1 MSGEDK
7 YNQIIMS
14 ENSGFEQISYA
25 NQVVIVTG
33 AASGIGKS
41 AASLIAARGAFVICV
56 DLNQTGLDEIVR
68 EIKSVGGNA
77 ESMVL
82 DISNQ
87 SGINDCIERIITKHQ
102 RVDSLINCAGYPG
115 PTGKFVEDINW
126 GDYQKV
132 IAVNLYGA
140 IWLTQAVLPVMKKQ
154 KYGRI
159 VQVASIAGKEGN
171 PKMAPYNTAKA
182 GLIGFV
188 KGVAKEVA
196 TDGIIINSL
205 APAVIATP
213 INVNTAKETLDYMIS
228 KIPAARL
235 GEPAEVAE
243 MIAFMGSKAC
253 SFTTGFTFDISGGR
267 ATY

>member
-1 MSGEDK
+1 MS
-7 YNQIIMS
+7 N
-14 ENSGFEQISYA
+14 NSAFEEISYA
-25 NQVVIVTG
+25 GQVVIVTG
-33 AASGIGKS
+33 AGSGIGRS
-41 AASLIAARGAFVICV
+41 AAQLIASRGAKVICI
-56 DLNQTGLDEIVR
+56 DLNQAGVDECVDQIT
-68 EIKSVGGNA
+68 KGGATA
-77 ESMVL
+77 ESVVL

-87 SGINDCIERIITKHQ
+87 KNVMEVITTLGNKHK
-102 RVDSLINCAGYPG
+102 RLDALVNCAGYPG
-115 PTGKFVEDINW
+115 PTGKFVEDITWN
-126 GDYQKV
+126 DYQKV
-132 IAVNLYGA
+132 IEVNLFGA
-140 IWLTQAVLPVMKKQ
+140 IWLTQAVLPIMKKQ

-196 TDGIIINSL
+196 VDGITINSL

-213 INVNTAKETLDYMIS
+213 INANTAKETLDYMIS
-228 KIPAARL
+228 KIPAGRL
-235 GEPAEVAE
+235 GEPSEVAE
-243 MIAFMGSKAC
+243 IIAFMGSKAC

>member
-1 MSGEDK
+1 MSDK
-7 YNQIIMS
+7 S
-14 ENSGFEQISYA
+14 AFENTSYA
-25 NQVVIVTG
+25 GQVVVVTG

-41 AASLIAARGAFVICV
+41 TAQLIASRGAQVVCL
-56 DLNQTGLDEIVR
+56 DLNQAGLMDVVASIT
-68 EIKSVGGNA
+68 KVGNQA
-77 ESMVL
+77 VSYQL
-82 DISNQ
+82 DIANKNQ
-87 SGINDCIERIITKHQ
+87 INEVVTIILNKYNRI
-102 RVDSLINCAGYPG
+102 DALINCAGYPG
-115 PTGKFVEDINW
+115 PTGKFVEEIEWNDF
-126 GDYQKV
+126 QKV
-132 IAVNLYGA
+132 ISVNLFGA
-140 IWLTQAVLPVMKKQ
+140 IWLTQSVLPIMKQQ

-171 PKMAPYNTAKA
+171 PKMAPYNTAKS

-196 TDGIIINSL
+196 TYGITINSL

-213 INVNTAKETLDYMIS
+213 INVNTAQETLDYMIS
-228 KIPAARL
+228 KIPAGRL

-243 MIAFMGSKAC
+243 IIAFMGSRAC

>member
-1 MSGEDK
+1 MS
-7 YNQIIMS
+7 N
-14 ENSGFEQISYA
+14 NSAFEEISYA
-25 NQVVIVTG
+25 GQVVIVTG
-33 AASGIGKS
+33 AGSGIGRS
-41 AASLIAARGAFVICV
+41 AAQLIASRGAKVICI
-56 DLNQTGLDEIVR
+56 DLNQAGVDECLDQIT
-68 EIKSVGGNA
+68 KAGATA
-77 ESMVL
+77 ESVVL

-87 SGINDCIERIITKHQ
+87 KNVMEVITTLGNKHK
-102 RVDSLINCAGYPG
+102 RLDALVNCAGYPG
-115 PTGKFVEDINW
+115 PTGKFVEDITWN
-126 GDYQKV
+126 DYQKV
-132 IAVNLYGA
+132 IEVNLFGA
-140 IWLTQAVLPVMKKQ
+140 IWLTQAVLPIMKKQ

-196 TDGIIINSL
+196 VDGITINSL

-213 INVNTAKETLDYMIS
+213 INANTAKETLDYMIS
-228 KIPAARL
+228 KIPAGRL
-235 GEPAEVAE
+235 GEPSEVAE
-243 MIAFMGSKAC
+243 IIAFMGSKAC

>member
-1 MSGEDK
+1 MILRNNVANK
-7 YNQIIMS
+7 Y
-14 ENSGFEQISYA
+14 ISSRIKTYVSRKLHTDNA
-25 NQVVIVTG
+25 NI
-33 AASGIGKS
+33 
-41 AASLIAARGAFVICV
+41 
-56 DLNQTGLDEIVR
+56 
-68 EIKSVGGNA
+68 
-77 ESMVL
+77 
-82 DISNQ
+82 
-87 SGINDCIERIITKHQ
+87 IERF
-102 RVDSLINCAGYPG
+102 A
-115 PTGKFVEDINW
+115 E
-126 GDYQKV
+126 KV
-132 IAVNLYGA
+132 YRDHGH
-140 IWLTQAVLPVMKKQ
+140 TEQGMT

-171 PKMAPYNTAKA
+171 PKMAPYNTAKS

-196 TDGIIINSL
+196 TDGITINSL

-228 KIPAARL
+228 KIPAGRL
-235 GEPAEVAE
+235 GEPNEVAE

>member
-1 MSGEDK
+1 VDET
-7 YNQIIMS
+7 
-14 ENSGFEQISYA
+14 
-25 NQVVIVTG
+25 V
-33 AASGIGKS
+33 ASILKLGGK
-41 AASLIAARGAFVICV
+41 
-56 DLNQTGLDEIVR
+56 
-68 EIKSVGGNA
+68 A
-77 ESMVL
+77 ESAVL

-87 SGINDCIERIITKHQ
+87 KGITDFISQTVSKDKRI
-102 RVDSLINCAGYPG
+102 DALINCAGYPG
-115 PTGKFVEDINW
+115 PTGKFVEEINW
-126 GDYQKV
+126 DDFQKV
-132 IAVNLYGA
+132 VAVNLFGA
-140 IWLTQAVLPVMKKQ
+140 IWLTQSVLPIMKKQ

-171 PKMAPYNTAKA
+171 PKMAPYNTAKS

-196 TDGIIINSL
+196 TDGITINAL

-228 KIPAARL
+228 KIPAGRL
-235 GEPAEVAE
+235 GEPNEVAE
-243 MIAFMGSKAC
+243 IIAFMGSKAC

>member
-1 MSGEDK
+1 MS
-7 YNQIIMS
+7 N
-14 ENSGFEQISYA
+14 NSAFEEISYA
-25 NQVVIVTG
+25 GQVVIVTG
-33 AASGIGKS
+33 AGSGIGRS
-41 AASLIAARGAFVICV
+41 AAQLIASRGAKVICI
-56 DLNQTGLDEIVR
+56 DLNQAGVDECVDQIT
-68 EIKSVGGNA
+68 KSGATA
-77 ESMVL
+77 ESVVL

-87 SGINDCIERIITKHQ
+87 KNVMEIITTLGSKHK
-102 RVDSLINCAGYPG
+102 RLDALVNCAGYPG
-115 PTGKFVEDINW
+115 PTGKFVEDITWN
-126 GDYQKV
+126 DYQKV
-132 IAVNLYGA
+132 IEVNLFGA
-140 IWLTQAVLPVMKKQ
+140 IWLTQAVLPIMKKQ

-196 TDGIIINSL
+196 VDGITINSL

-213 INVNTAKETLDYMIS
+213 INANTAKETLDYMIS
-228 KIPAARL
+228 KIPAGRL
-235 GEPAEVAE
+235 GEPSEVAE
-243 MIAFMGSKAC
+243 IIAFMGSKAC

>member
-1 MSGEDK
+1 MS
-7 YNQIIMS
+7 N
-14 ENSGFEQISYA
+14 NSAFEQISYA
-25 NQVVIVTG
+25 GQVVVVTG

-41 AASLIAARGAFVICV
+41 AAQLIAARGATVICV
-56 DLNQTGLDEIVR
+56 DLNSAGVDQVASEINSQGLTAQ
-68 EIKSVGGNA
+68 GA
-77 ESMVL
+77 AL

-87 SGINDCIERIITKHQ
+87 ASVMELISNLAKKHNRIDAL
-102 RVDSLINCAGYPG
+102 VNCAGYPG
-115 PTGKFVEDINW
+115 PTGEFVENVNW
-126 GDYQKV
+126 SDYQKV
-132 IAVNLYGA
+132 IEVNLYGA
-140 IWLTQAVLPVMKKQ
+140 IWLTQAVLPIMKKQ

-159 VQVASIAGKEGN
+159 VQVSSIAGKEGN

-196 TDGIIINSL
+196 VDGITINAL

-213 INVNTAKETLDYMIS
+213 INANTAKETLAYMIA
-228 KIPAARL
+228 KIPAGRL
-235 GEPAEVAE
+235 GEPSEVAE
-243 MIAFMGSKAC
+243 IIAFMGSKAC

>member
-1 MSGEDK
+1 MSD
-7 YNQIIMS
+7 NIA
-14 ENSGFEQISYA
+14 FEKTSYEG
-25 NQVVIVTG
+25 QVVVVTG
-33 AASGIGKS
+33 AASGIGRS
-41 AASLIAARGAFVICV
+41 AAELIASRGAKVICV
-56 DLNQTGLDEIVR
+56 DLNQLGVDETVASILKLDG
-68 EIKSVGGNA
+68 KA
-77 ESMVL
+77 ESAVL

-87 SGINDCIERIITKHQ
+87 KGISDFISQTVSKDKRI
-102 RVDSLINCAGYPG
+102 DALINCAGYPG
-115 PTGKFVEDINW
+115 PTGKFVEEINW
-126 GDYQKV
+126 DDFQKV
-132 IAVNLYGA
+132 VAVNLFGA
-140 IWLTQAVLPVMKKQ
+140 IWLTQSVLPIMKKQ

-171 PKMAPYNTAKA
+171 PKMAPYNTAKS

-196 TDGIIINSL
+196 TDGITINAL

-228 KIPAARL
+228 KIPAGRL
-235 GEPAEVAE
+235 GEPSEVAE
-243 MIAFMGSKAC
+243 IIAFMGSKAC

>member
-1 MSGEDK
+1 MS
-7 YNQIIMS
+7 N
-14 ENSGFEQISYA
+14 NSAFEEISYA
-25 NQVVIVTG
+25 GQVVIVTG
-33 AASGIGKS
+33 AGSGIGRS
-41 AASLIAARGAFVICV
+41 AAQLIASRGAKVICI
-56 DLNQTGLDEIVR
+56 DLNQAGVDECVDQIT
-68 EIKSVGGNA
+68 KAGAAA
-77 ESMVL
+77 ESVVL

-87 SGINDCIERIITKHQ
+87 KNVMEVITTLGNKHK
-102 RVDSLINCAGYPG
+102 RLDALVNCAGYPG
-115 PTGKFVEDINW
+115 PTGKFVEDITWN
-126 GDYQKV
+126 DYQKV
-132 IAVNLYGA
+132 IEVNLFGA
-140 IWLTQAVLPVMKKQ
+140 IWLTQAVLPIMKKQ

-196 TDGIIINSL
+196 VDGITINSL

-213 INVNTAKETLDYMIS
+213 INANTAKETLDYMIS
-228 KIPAARL
+228 KIPAGRL
-235 GEPAEVAE
+235 GEPSEVAE
-243 MIAFMGSKAC
+243 IIAFMGSKAC

>member
-1 MSGEDK
+1 MSD
-7 YNQIIMS
+7 NIA
-14 ENSGFEQISYA
+14 FEKTSYEG
-25 NQVVIVTG
+25 QVVIVTG

-41 AASLIAARGAFVICV
+41 AAELIASRGAKVVCV
-56 DLNQTGLDEIVR
+56 DLNQ
-68 EIKSVGGNA
+68 VGVDQTVTSILNLGGKA
-77 ESMVL
+77 ESAVL

-87 SGINDCIERIITKHQ
+87 KGITDFISQTVSKDKRI
-102 RVDSLINCAGYPG
+102 DALINCAGYPG
-115 PTGKFVEDINW
+115 PTGKFVEEINW
-126 GDYQKV
+126 DDFQKV
-132 IAVNLYGA
+132 VAVNLFGA
-140 IWLTQAVLPVMKKQ
+140 IWLTQSVLPIMKKQ

-171 PKMAPYNTAKA
+171 PKMAPYNTAKS

-196 TDGIIINSL
+196 TDGITINAL

-228 KIPAARL
+228 KIPAGRL
-235 GEPAEVAE
+235 GEPNEVAE
-243 MIAFMGSKAC
+243 IIAFMGSKAC

>member
-1 MSGEDK
+1 MS
-7 YNQIIMS
+7 N
-14 ENSGFEQISYA
+14 NSAFEEISYA
-25 NQVVIVTG
+25 GQVVIVTG
-33 AASGIGKS
+33 AGSGIGRS
-41 AASLIAARGAFVICV
+41 AAQLIASRGAKVICI
-56 DLNQTGLDEIVR
+56 DLNQAGVDECVDQIT
-68 EIKSVGGNA
+68 KAGGAA
-77 ESMVL
+77 ESVVL

-87 SGINDCIERIITKHQ
+87 KNVMEIITTLGNKHK
-102 RVDSLINCAGYPG
+102 RIDALVNCAGYPG
-115 PTGKFVEDINW
+115 PTGKFVEDITWN
-126 GDYQKV
+126 DYQKV
-132 IAVNLYGA
+132 IEVNLFGA
-140 IWLTQAVLPVMKKQ
+140 IWLTQAVLPIMKKQ

-196 TDGIIINSL
+196 VDGITINSL

-213 INVNTAKETLDYMIS
+213 INANTAKETLDYMIS
-228 KIPAARL
+228 KIPAGRL
-235 GEPAEVAE
+235 GEPSEVAE
-243 MIAFMGSKAC
+243 IIAFMGSKAC

>member
-1 MSGEDK
+1 MS
-7 YNQIIMS
+7 N
-14 ENSGFEQISYA
+14 NSAFEEISYA
-25 NQVVIVTG
+25 GQVVIVTG
-33 AASGIGKS
+33 AGSGIGRS
-41 AASLIAARGAFVICV
+41 AAQLIASRGAKVICI
-56 DLNQTGLDEIVR
+56 DLNQAGVEECVDQITKAGAT
-68 EIKSVGGNA
+68 A
-77 ESMVL
+77 ESLVL

-87 SGINDCIERIITKHQ
+87 KNVMEVITTLGNKHK
-102 RVDSLINCAGYPG
+102 RLDALVNCAGYPG
-115 PTGKFVEDINW
+115 PTGKFVEDITWN
-126 GDYQKV
+126 DYQKV
-132 IAVNLYGA
+132 IEVNLFGA
-140 IWLTQAVLPVMKKQ
+140 IWLTQAVLPIMKKQ

-196 TDGIIINSL
+196 VDGITINSL

-213 INVNTAKETLDYMIS
+213 INANTAKETLDYMIS
-228 KIPAARL
+228 KIPAGRL
-235 GEPAEVAE
+235 GEPSEVAE
-243 MIAFMGSKAC
+243 IIAFMGSKAC

>member
-1 MSGEDK
+1 MS
-7 YNQIIMS
+7 N
-14 ENSGFEQISYA
+14 NSAFEEISYA
-25 NQVVIVTG
+25 GQVVIVTG
-33 AASGIGKS
+33 AGSGIGRS
-41 AASLIAARGAFVICV
+41 AAQLIASRGAKVICI
-56 DLNQTGLDEIVR
+56 DLNQAGVDECVDHIT
-68 EIKSVGGNA
+68 KAGAAA
-77 ESMVL
+77 ESVVL

-87 SGINDCIERIITKHQ
+87 KNVMEVITTLGNKHK
-102 RVDSLINCAGYPG
+102 RLDALVNCAGYPG
-115 PTGKFVEDINW
+115 PTGKFVEDITWN
-126 GDYQKV
+126 DYQKV
-132 IAVNLYGA
+132 IEVNLFGA
-140 IWLTQAVLPVMKKQ
+140 IWLTQAVLPIMKKQ

-196 TDGIIINSL
+196 VDGITINSL

-213 INVNTAKETLDYMIS
+213 INANTAKETLDYMIS
-228 KIPAARL
+228 KIPAGRL
-235 GEPAEVAE
+235 GEPSEVAE
-243 MIAFMGSKAC
+243 IIAFMGSKAC

>member
-1 MSGEDK
+1 MS
-7 YNQIIMS
+7 N
-14 ENSGFEQISYA
+14 NSGFEQISYV

-33 AASGIGKS
+33 SASGIGRSS
-41 AASLIAARGAFVICV
+41 AELIASRGATVICV
-56 DLNQTGLDEIVR
+56 DLNQAGLDETVNLIT
-68 EIKSVGGNA
+68 KSGHQA
-77 ESMVL
+77 QSAVL

-87 SGINDCIERIITKHQ
+87 NGINDLIKSVVNKHQ
-102 RVDSLINCAGYPG
+102 RIDALINCAGYPG
-115 PTGKFVEDINW
+115 PTGKFVEDISW
-126 GDYQKV
+126 DDYQKV
-132 IAVNLYGA
+132 ITVNLFGA

-196 TDGIIINSL
+196 TDGITINSL

-228 KIPAARL
+228 KIPAGRL
-235 GEPAEVAE
+235 GEPSEVAE
-243 MIAFMGSKAC
+243 IIAFMGSKAC

>member
-1 MSGEDK
+1 MS
-7 YNQIIMS
+7 N
-14 ENSGFEQISYA
+14 NSAFQEISYA
-25 NQVVIVTG
+25 GQVVIVTG
-33 AASGIGKS
+33 AGSGIGRS
-41 AASLIAARGAFVICV
+41 AAQLIASRGAKVICI
-56 DLNQTGLDEIVR
+56 DLNQAGIDECVDQIT
-68 EIKSVGGNA
+68 KVGGAA
-77 ESMVL
+77 ESVVL

-87 SGINDCIERIITKHQ
+87 KNVMEIITTLGNKHK
-102 RVDSLINCAGYPG
+102 RLDALVNCAGYPG
-115 PTGKFVEDINW
+115 PTGKFVEDITW
-126 GDYQKV
+126 SDYQKV
-132 IAVNLYGA
+132 IEVNLYGA
-140 IWLTQAVLPVMKKQ
+140 IWLTQAVLPIMKKQ

-196 TDGIIINSL
+196 VDGITINAL

-228 KIPAARL
+228 KIPAGRL
-235 GEPAEVAE
+235 GEPSEVAE
-243 MIAFMGSKAC
+243 IIAFMGSKAC

>member
-1 MSGEDK
+1 MS
-7 YNQIIMS
+7 N
-14 ENSGFEQISYA
+14 NSSFEQTSFA
-25 NQVVIVTG
+25 GQVVVVTG

-41 AASLIAARGAFVICV
+41 AAQLIASRGATVICIDTNSV
-56 DLNQTGLDEIVR
+56 GVEQVVA
-68 EIKSVGGNA
+68 EIKSTGAIA
-77 ESMVL
+77 ESLLL

-87 SGINDCIERIITKHQ
+87 SEVKNLVSELAKKHNKIDAL
-102 RVDSLINCAGYPG
+102 VNCAGYPG
-115 PTGKFVEDINW
+115 PTGELVENINW
-126 GDYQKV
+126 PDYQKV
-132 IAVNLYGA
+132 LEVNLYGA

-159 VQVASIAGKEGN
+159 VQVSSIAGKEGN

-196 TDGIIINSL
+196 VDGITVNAL

-213 INVNTAKETLDYMIS
+213 INVNTAKETLDYMIA
-228 KIPAARL
+228 KIPAGRL
-235 GEPAEVAE
+235 GEPSEVAE
-243 MIAFMGSKAC
+243 IIAFMASKAC

>member
-1 MSGEDK
+1 MS
-7 YNQIIMS
+7 N
-14 ENSGFEQISYA
+14 NSGFEEISYA
-25 NQVVIVTG
+25 GQVVIVTG

-41 AASLIAARGAFVICV
+41 AAQLIASRGAKVVCL
-56 DLNQTGLDEIVR
+56 DLNQAGVDQTVT
-68 EIKSVGGNA
+68 EIKASGSQA
-77 ESMVL
+77 ESAVL

-87 SGINDCIERIITKHQ
+87 SGVMELIASVAKKHKQ
-102 RVDSLINCAGYPG
+102 IDALVNCAGYPG
-115 PTGKFVEDINW
+115 PTGKFVEDITW
-126 GDYQKV
+126 SDYQKV
-132 IAVNLYGA
+132 IEVNLYGA
-140 IWLTQAVLPVMKKQ
+140 IWLTQAVLPIMKKQ

-196 TDGIIINSL
+196 VDGITINAL

-228 KIPAARL
+228 KIPAGRL
-235 GEPAEVAE
+235 GEPNEVAE
-243 MIAFMGSKAC
+243 IIAFMGQ
-253 SFTTGFTFDISGGR
+253 IS
-267 ATY
+267 